1 MLFIQPRLQQ
11 LQWDL
16 KDFEFVV
23 ECKAT
28 LHRWPVQ
35 IRNIWCTCR
44 HGIGRRLAVWHSLV
58 FCSKRK
64 AAHLAEG
71 EILVRHYGFDIRPPR
86 PVRWTQ
92 ELTKRR
98 QKWNGGRGK
107 NLDHEVGKSWE
118 LQKTKSCSS
127 SQTQLF
133 CWNKNFCI
141 QAVMCRKKGK
151 LVKCTDDPFWYLKLI
166 IHYSQCWFLI
176 ICTNELSVLEL

>member
-11 LQWDL
+11 LQSDL

-64 AAHLAEG
+64 AVHLAEG

-92 ELTKRR
+92 QLTKRR
-98 QKWNGGRGK
+98 QKWNRGRGK

-118 LQKTKSCSS
+118 LQPSLAAADYSLFTMLVFDYQHKWTVSS
-127 SQTQLF
+127 VI
-133 CWNKNFCI
+133 NYPP
-141 QAVMCRKKGK
+141 KK
-151 LVKCTDDPFWYLKLI
+151 
-166 IHYSQCWFLI
+166 
-176 ICTNELSVLEL
+176 